1 MSAPL
6 KSFAQVSAAYWC
18 QRGIREHDKGHESKN
33 SLARHLSTLP
43 PHDDR
48 PRSAHGH
55 LLTAHLTIC
64 GRRSRYPEGP
74 ASYGTKV
81 QYSLAV
87 DSDYDSV
94 MASVL
99 EILAARL
106 GGLCLECVLTKTGLR
121 ADQALRQIDA
131 MPMRVTD
138 GRCGGCAA
146 AGPVFAH
153 APGGSSG

>member
-1 MSAPL
+1 MSSCTRAQAPSDGSLRLTPLASPEARWKAL
-6 KSFAQVSAAYWC
+6 KIC
-18 QRGIREHDKGHESKN
+18 QKG
-33 SLARHLSTLP
+33 
-43 PHDDR
+43 
-48 PRSAHGH
+48 GH
-55 LLTAHLTIC
+55 LP
-64 GRRSRYPEGP
+64 RW
-74 ASYGTKV
+74 TKV

-87 DSDYDSV
+87 DGDYDSV
-94 MASVL
+94 MATVL